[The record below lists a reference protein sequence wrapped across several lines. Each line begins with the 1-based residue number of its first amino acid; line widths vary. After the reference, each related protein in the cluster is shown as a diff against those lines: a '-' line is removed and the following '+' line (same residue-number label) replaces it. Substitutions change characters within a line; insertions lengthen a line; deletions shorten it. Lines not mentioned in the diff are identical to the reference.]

1 MEDTIQITK
10 EMLERHNKA
19 QTAAQNVVAAID
31 GLTIVEAVGVL
42 ELVKQGMLKY
52 ADQDYDL
59 DIGGVH

>member
-1 MEDTIQITK
+1 MEVTK
-10 EMLERHNKA
+10 EMLERHSVA
-19 QTAAQNVVAAID
+19 QKAAQSVVASLD

-52 ADQDYDL
+52 ANEDYDL